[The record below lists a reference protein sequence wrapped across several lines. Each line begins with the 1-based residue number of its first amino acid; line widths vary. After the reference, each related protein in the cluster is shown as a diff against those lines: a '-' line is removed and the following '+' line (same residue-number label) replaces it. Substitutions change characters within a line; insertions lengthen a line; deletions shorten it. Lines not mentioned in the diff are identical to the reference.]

1 MKEYKI
7 TEKEGL
13 AYSLESNDKNKIHL
27 DDLTGYNS
35 IFNHKAVYGTLI
47 FLKFIKQLNLKKLNQ
62 YSIQID
68 FIKAFRYNLS
78 IQSNNK
84 KKIQKNGGLAYI
96 NFLKEKKYDFKD
108 EKLKLIKT
116 IQLKKIN
123 SNKIIRVILNHLSW
137 YVGMVNPGKY
147 SLITRIKFNI

>member
-35 IFNHKAVYGTLI
+35 IFNHKTVYGTLI

-68 FIKAFRYNLS
+68 FIKAFR
-78 IQSNNK
+78 
-84 KKIQKNGGLAYI
+84 
-96 NFLKEKKYDFKD
+96 
-108 EKLKLIKT
+108 
-116 IQLKKIN
+116 
-123 SNKIIRVILNHLSW
+123 
-137 YVGMVNPGKY
+137 
-147 SLITRIKFNI
+147 